1 MQLMT
6 AAVDLLSD
14 PDMVKATFSVQGST
28 GTRQITVQRE
38 GPDAVRVDMDDY
50 GPRYVT
56 ASGALTMFQA
66 LWQDTAAFS
75 VEAK

>member
-14 PDMVKATFSVQGST
+14 PDMSRATFNVQRST
-28 GTRQITVQRE
+28 GTQQITIQRE
-38 GPDAVRVDMDDY
+38 GPDAVRVDMDDS

-56 ASGALTMFQA
+56 ASGALTIFQA
-66 LWQDTAAFS
+66 LWQDTTAFS
-75 VEAK
+75 VEAQ